1 MSTLVENETNGFEP
15 IMPTLLQEHTEEE
28 ELFSFSGH
36 SSQRQSTDS
45 ESIKTSSSFPLVT
58 PPELVENE
66 EIPTLSHVIEIVNL
80 ENETMTEP
88 ADRKKS
94 SSFARILQR
103 KPSTVLSSSN
113 KTRATELSELTP
125 SSSSETMVSQHKRSS
140 NQQMDTFVAF
150 LRSSAATTYKKVTN
164 TDLVRS
170 RSKRAWSIQLKPS
183 TSSTNSIPQ
192 SNQKR
197 SSISPS
203 KKHQSCPLD
212 PNIFLSSPERPKQ
225 QKRQSNLMEQN
236 LSFVHVLHATMIHGG
251 YLNPHLYVPMELWYQ
266 SNVRI
271 PVIDTKILAC
281 DMLISQLEE
290 MDRCDLTDKA
300 TIESSLAQFEKSLL
314 NTSKTMKRKLGG
326 LSTTNKISRSASI
339 RTTPTVTKMT
349 KMYGFDNND
358 SNHSVNSLLNQQ
370 GSPIPNT
377 STSTST
383 NTSTKS
389 LESIVEGAT
398 AGLKNSPQTFT
409 SWGSKLSKSVEKIN
423 QRNNHNDQNE
433 VYIKSLVQLF
443 LMTDVL
449 EKWKAEM
456 ESKASTEEFYSTTSA
471 HISHCAELFSTV
483 VCGFVMK
490 DYELFLEKW
499 LKQST

>member
-1 MSTLVENETNGFEP
+1 MSALVENETHAFEP
-15 IMPTLLQEHTEEE
+15 VMPSLLHIEEE
-28 ELFSFSGH
+28 SFTFSS

-58 PPELVENE
+58 PPELVEE
-66 EIPTLSHVIEIVNL
+66 PTLSHVIEIVNL

-88 ADRKKS
+88 IDKKK

-103 KPSTVLSSSN
+103 KPSMVLSSSN
-113 KTRATELSELTP
+113 KTRAAELSELTP

-150 LRSSAATTYKKVTN
+150 LRTSAATTYKKVTN

-170 RSKRAWSIQLKPS
+170 RSKRTWSIQLKPS
-183 TSSTNSIPQ
+183 TSTNSIPQ
-192 SNQKR
+192 HNQKR
-197 SSISPS
+197 SSIS
-203 KKHQSCPLD
+203 KKHSLD
-212 PNIFLSSPERPKQ
+212 PSLFLSSPEKPKR
-225 QKRQSNLMEQN
+225 KEDKKWIEHHLI
-236 LSFVHVLHATMIHGG
+236 FVHVLHETMIHGG
-251 YLNPHLYVPMELWYQ
+251 YLLPHLYVPMELWYQ

-271 PVIDTKILAC
+271 PAIDTKILAC
-281 DMLISQLEE
+281 DMLINQLEE
-290 MDRCDLTDKA
+290 MDRCDLTDKV

-314 NTSKTMKRKLGG
+314 CTSKTMKRKLGG
-326 LSTTNKISRSASI
+326 LSTTNKISRSGSI

-358 SNHSVNSLLNQQ
+358 SNSSINSLLNQQ
-370 GSPIPNT
+370 PAHHSPTPNT
-377 STSTST
+377 TS
-383 NTSTKS
+383 TSTKS

-449 EKWKAEM
+449 EKWKVEM
-456 ESKASTEEFYSTTSA
+456 ESKISTEEFYSTTSA

-499 LKQST
+499 LKQSTDWLLN